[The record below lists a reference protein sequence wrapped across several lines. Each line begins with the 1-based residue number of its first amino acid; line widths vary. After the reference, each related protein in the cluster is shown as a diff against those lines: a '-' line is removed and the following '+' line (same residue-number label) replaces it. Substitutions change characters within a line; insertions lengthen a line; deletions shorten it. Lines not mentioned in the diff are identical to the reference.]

1 MAHNPNVSAMTLEEL
16 DRPVGL
22 YNPNIDTTIDDQ
34 SFGPVAGPSGVQG
47 RGRGASRPVESE
59 VQMRNRLKGEY
70 DAWYS
75 ALLEQRKRQHEAQM
89 QAQYDAEMQAARR
102 ADESQ
107 YNRRVAGTEQNMHV
121 AFDRDLENERRLLQQ
136 QMEAEWAQREAMVDG
151 EDAQLDVEWEEERR
165 RMHAERE
172 AERAW
177 YQGEIHRLRH
187 QHPSP
192 GSPAGPPGGPGGPG
206 GPGPG
211 SYPFADPRL
220 RDAHK
225 VEVPSLGSTTSGAMP
240 TPREYLIYKEK
251 LGLYLEMTGFSQPFA
266 IGRILLKLHGRV
278 AEYV

>member
-22 YNPNIDTTIDDQ
+22 YNRNIDTTIDDQ

-151 EDAQLDVEWEEERR
+151 EDAQLNDEWEEERR

-187 QHPSP
+187 QPP
-192 GSPAGPPGGPGGPG
+192 PLGPLLILLV
-206 GPGPG
+206 
-211 SYPFADPRL
+211 AL
-220 RDAHK
+220 VAL
-225 VEVPSLGSTTSGAMP
+225 VALVPVP
-240 TPREYLIYKEK
+240 TPIPTTGCATRTKWKSLPLAARRLVLCLQ
-251 LGLYLEMTGFSQPFA
+251 LGNT
-266 IGRILLKLHGRV
+266 
-278 AEYV
+278 